1 MINTLDL
8 KTKLKKVKSVKKIYN
23 RSKDIYQ
30 KIKLISWQKSELKYF
45 ILVTNGRSGS
55 TCLLDLLDSHP
66 NILTDPHTFYD
77 CNNLPDNLIEI
88 KTVYS
93 SKNVMGIK
101 FRTKIWDY
109 SSNEVTLVR
118 NKLQQLLA
126 QDVSIIYLQRHNIL
140 KRAISKVVTQS
151 KLKEYKLNLSEQER
165 KCIDLNSIEID
176 LEELEKE
183 LEICQQQEDYNQK
196 IIQGIDCLKLVYEED
211 LEDSTKHQQALDK
224 VCSYLHL
231 ESAIANTK
239 FVKISP
245 SRIDNFVSNYDALV
259 STLKDTD
266 YEKYL
271 D

>member
-1 MINTLDL
+1 MINTLKL

-30 KIKLISWQKSELKYF
+30 KIKLISWQKSELKHF

-55 TCLLDLLDSHP
+55 TCLLDLLDCHP

-77 CNNLPDNLIEI
+77 CNNLPDNLIERKI
-88 KTVYS
+88 VYS

-101 FRTKIWDY
+101 FRTKIQDY
-109 SSNEVTLVR
+109 SSREVALVR

-140 KRAISKVVTQS
+140 KRAISKVVAQS

-176 LEELEKE
+176 LEELKKE
-183 LEICQQQEDYNQK
+183 LEICQ
-196 IIQGIDCLKLVYEED
+196 
-211 LEDSTKHQQALDK
+211 
-224 VCSYLHL
+224 
-231 ESAIANTK
+231 
-239 FVKISP
+239 
-245 SRIDNFVSNYDALV
+245 
-259 STLKDTD
+259 
-266 YEKYL
+266 
-271 D
+271 